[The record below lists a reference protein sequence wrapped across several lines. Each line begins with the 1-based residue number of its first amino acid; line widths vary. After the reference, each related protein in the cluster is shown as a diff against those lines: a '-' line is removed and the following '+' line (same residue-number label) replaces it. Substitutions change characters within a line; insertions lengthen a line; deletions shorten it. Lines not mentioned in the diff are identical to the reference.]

1 MFDLSDEE
9 NRKLA
14 DTVAEVFNLAKTISQ
29 SRLRT
34 EFENATMDIFFSLSD
49 ETISYWNDILSLT
62 QKLGFFSAEQTII
75 LNDARNCLE
84 KFSFA
89 PHSKDA
95 HHALSDAY
103 NKDRNS
109 DIRQDDN
116 TMVSGSADISA
127 KDDMETA
134 KQPLSKLLSHQ
145 IRQLSILDKIRG
157 LDNFQLKDIVG
168 ALPDFSERMIRY
180 ELQKLCEQGA
190 LERKGGSGVSS
201 FYSVLKKHS

>member
-1 MFDLSDEE
+1 
-9 NRKLA
+9 
-14 DTVAEVFNLAKTISQ
+14 
-29 SRLRT
+29 
-34 EFENATMDIFFSLSD
+34 
-49 ETISYWNDILSLT
+49 
-62 QKLGFFSAEQTII
+62 
-75 LNDARNCLE
+75 
-84 KFSFA
+84 
-89 PHSKDA
+89 
-95 HHALSDAY
+95 
-103 NKDRNS
+103 
-109 DIRQDDN
+109 
-116 TMVSGSADISA
+116 MVSGSADISA